1 LNDGAM
7 TPALASALGASLG
20 SPVAS
25 ARQTSG
31 GDINDAFLLRLAD
44 ERRFFVKSHARAPI
58 GLFTTEARG
67 LDWLREAD
75 ALRIPRVVR
84 AAEATGDVPAHLV
97 LELIERGS
105 AADMFDRDLGAGLAR
120 LHRMGAPGFGH
131 VEDNF
136 IGRLPQSNARAD
148 SWAEFYAEQRVL
160 PLVRAAV
167 DGGRAPRAWIAV
179 ADALTAKLAT
189 RLGPAEPA
197 ARLHGD
203 LWSGNVMAD
212 ERGAPVLIDP
222 AVYGGHREIDLAMLQ
237 LFGSPRGEFFDAYSE
252 IWPLSPGWRERVR
265 LYQLYPL
272 LVHVNLFGGS
282 YVQSADAVLRAYA

>member
-1 LNDGAM
+1 M
-7 TPALASALGASLG
+7 TPALARALGERLG
-20 SPVAS
+20 SAVAT

-31 GDINDAFLLRLAD
+31 GDINDAFLVRLVD
-44 ERRFFVKSHARAPI
+44 DRRFFVKTHARAPV
-58 GLFTTEARG
+58 GLFTREARG

-75 ALRIPRVVR
+75 ALRVPRSVH
-84 AAEATGDVPAHLV
+84 AADADGDAPAHLV
-97 LELIERGS
+97 LELIERGPP
-105 AADMFDRDLGAGLAR
+105 AATFDRDLGAGLAR
-120 LHRMGAPGFGH
+120 VHLMGAPGFGH

-136 IGRLPQSNARAD
+136 VGRLPQSNVRAD
-148 SWAEFYAEQRVL
+148 SWPAFYAEQRVL

-167 DGGRAPRAWIAV
+167 DSGRAPRAWIALADTLV
-179 ADALTAKLAT
+179 ATLPM
-189 RLGPAEPA
+189 RMGEPEPP

-237 LFGSPRGEFFDAYSE
+237 LFGSPGADFFDAYHDV
-252 IWPLSPGWRERVR
+252 WPLAPDWRERVR
-265 LYQLYPL
+265 LHQLYPL